1 MQINCNKTANK
12 RVVNKIYNGKTK
24 HNLEAGIFDIR
35 AFPGCRQ
42 KEINKILFVFILHS
56 TEDSM
61 VKCGLE
67 SYFCLLPLMAGL
79 EPWGF
84 PMS

>member
-24 HNLEAGIFDIR
+24 HNLEAGIFDTR

-42 KEINKILFVFILHS
+42 KQINKILFVFTLHS
-56 TEDSM
+56 KEYFM

-67 SYFCLLPLMAGL
+67 SFFCLLALTAGR
-79 EPWGF
+79 E
-84 PMS
+84 

>member
-24 HNLEAGIFDIR
+24 HNLEVGIFDIR
-35 AFPGCRQ
+35 AFPGCRR

-56 TEDSM
+56 KEDFV
-61 VKCGLE
+61 VKYGLE
-67 SYFCLLPLMAGL
+67 SYFCLLSLTAGL
-79 EPWGF
+79 ERQGF
-84 PMS
+84 PMC